1 MRFSLAESPLRKT
14 GLTLLAAA
22 ALLVAVVSC
31 ASESAGPAG
40 TRTNF
45 APKPRAFGDVNRVNV
60 IADDVILDSHVGDSV
75 RYYYEQAYP
84 LMPQPEPLYD
94 LNHLTVEE
102 LDKLATRRELT
113 NYLILADLTD
123 AESPATKLVARE
135 LGEEKLYAAR
145 EDYRRGTS
153 IVTDRWATGQTLIF
167 LVAEGPD
174 ELAKLV
180 AQSFPAAAKR
190 IRAAD
195 RSKLEANTYQSGRAT
210 VLPDSIAKL
219 VGLSLEV
226 PNDYKVALAEEDLV
240 WLRRDLGQ
248 VTQNLVVSSVPYVG
262 EEQLS
267 RDSVVAYRN
276 AIGKQ
281 VVRSSTPGSYMTSND
296 RDLPVVTSVT
306 EINGQYAYEARG
318 VWEMTNDFMG
328 GPYFTYLIPDAATGR
343 LYIVDA
349 FAYAPSKRKRNYM
362 QQLELIAKSARVVGG
377 RAAG

>member
-318 VWEMTNDFMG
+318 VWEMTDDFMG

-377 RAAG
+377 PAAG

>member
-167 LVAEGPD
+167 LIAEGPD

-226 PNDYKVALAEEDLV
+226 PNDYRVALAEEDLV

-343 LYIVDA
+343 LYILDA

-377 RAAG
+377 PAAG